1 MQTDIQA
8 LPMVPLLKRLSLPSR
23 LPRLHHARPVAVALV
38 VPLPLLLLLPLLSN
52 YIFHLVP
59 VYYEDGVEM
68 TAIASP

>member
-1 MQTDIQA
+1 
-8 LPMVPLLKRLSLPSR
+8 
-23 LPRLHHARPVAVALV
+23 VAVALV